1 MKRVVI
7 GISGASGAV
16 YGIRLLQLLRS
27 EALAETHLVISRAGR
42 ATINAETDYTTKQV
56 LAMADV
62 GYDNADM
69 TAAIASGS
77 FRTDAVIIAPC
88 SIKTLSGIANSYD
101 DTLMVRAADVGLKE
115 RRPVV
120 VLLRETPLHR
130 GHLRIMTEAAEAG
143 VVIMPPVPAFYHR
156 PTTLEEIVD
165 HTVQRTLDLIGIDTS
180 IAPRWGHDPESSRG
194 RNINRAPVGHNGG
207 AT

>member
-130 GHLRIMTEAAEAG
+130 GHLRIMAEAAEAG

-156 PTTLEEIVD
+156 PTTLAEIVD
-165 HTVQRTLDLIGIDTS
+165 HTVQRALDLIGIDTS
-180 IAPRWGHDPESSRG
+180 IAPRWGTTPESSRG
-194 RNINRAPVGHNGG
+194 RNISPAPVGHNGG